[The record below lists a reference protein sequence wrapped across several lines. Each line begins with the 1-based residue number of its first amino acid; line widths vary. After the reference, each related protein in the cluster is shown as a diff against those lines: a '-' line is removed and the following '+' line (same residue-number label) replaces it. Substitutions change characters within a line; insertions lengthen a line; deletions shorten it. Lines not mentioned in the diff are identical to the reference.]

1 MAVNLVVGT
10 NSYISVVDATAY
22 FADRLWYTA
31 WFEAPA
37 EQQSQALI
45 MATKVLDRQLYKGKL
60 KDSSQVLKFPR
71 CYKRYPLEGEWDFVG
86 NLAESIYDR
95 DWYCEVS
102 VHKNVKEACCEE
114 ALALLVRGNS
124 SRLKLQR
131 EGVQSFSIDG
141 LSETYQAGSG
151 KGLLSHE
158 ARELLKPYLAKA
170 VRTTC

>member
-1 MAVNLVVGT
+1 MAVNLIVGT

-22 FADRLWYTA
+22 FAERLWSTA
-31 WFEAPA
+31 WFEATA
-37 EQQSQALI
+37 EQQAQALI

-71 CYKRYPLEGEWDFVG
+71 CYKRYPLAGEWDYVG

-114 ALALLVRGNS
+114 ALALLARGNS
-124 SRLKLQR
+124 KRRTLQQS
-131 EGVQSFSIDG
+131 GVQSFSMGG
-141 LSETYQAGSG
+141 LSESYKANAGQ
-151 KGLLSHE
+151 GLISAE
-158 ARELLKPYLAKA
+158 AIDLLKPYRAGA
-170 VRTTC
+170 VRST